1 MNTPSAP
8 ASPLQ
13 TTAKPLPDAPEAP
26 PQWVPVKRLSER
38 WRPQIEDH
46 LLSLRDEDRYLR
58 FGAVASDAMIQAYV
72 NGLRFEHDDV
82 VGVFNRRL
90 QLVAVAHLAFD
101 GGPRPSTAEYGIS
114 VSEHLRGMGYGKR
127 LFAHAVLMARHRGV
141 QCLKIHA
148 LAENTAMLQI
158 ARDAGGTVSRE
169 GSDAEATLWLPAPD
183 NGSRWELWLEHW
195 AGDLDFH
202 FKRRTNQPD
211 RPTSGVSG
219 PV

>member
-1 MNTPSAP
+1 
-8 ASPLQ
+8 
-13 TTAKPLPDAPEAP
+13 
-26 PQWVPVKRLSER
+26 VPVKRLSER

-46 LLSLRDEDRYLR
+46 LLRLRNDDRYLR

-141 QCLKIHA
+141 QSLKIHA

-158 ARDAGGTVSRE
+158 ARHAGGTVSRE
-169 GSDAEATLWLPAPD
+169 GSDAEATLCLPAPD
-183 NGSRWELWLEHW
+183 TGSRWELWLEHW

-211 RPTSGVSG
+211 RPTSGVSERL
-219 PV
+219 